1 MILKEAFIPLHNSVG
16 AIVANLHIFAPK
28 RQSAIPALIQI
39 DKHEAQVFGEEEIQV
54 LEDNTYE
61 YKLVLTRSGLT
72 LRQNAAIKHSQLSD
86 PLVERGAIN
95 TASHTGMMPIVLQD
109 TSGRVVATIAIEV
122 RSAKL
127 SYRSDYRTML
137 DSVASWMTDLLLELR
152 APSAARMISVE
163 STGSPSIVQQFSF
176 LRHLLVSEKFR
187 GAIETILTNP
197 HEGTERSNEVVRIE
211 KIRNIRPSVARQ
223 LLTAQPRAL
232 LPVTHPLAAR
242 LKSLPYRVNV
252 ERTRWTPNT
261 PENRFVKF
269 VLGSFLTL
277 LGDMAAKIKKSK
289 SLSDRRL
296 TSEIQTLIIEIEHYL
311 GRSFFDGLQ
320 SIDFVPMSS
329 AVMQQRPGYREILKF
344 WIKFNATAALTWQG
358 GEDVFGS
365 GKRSVATLY
374 EYWTFIKLL
383 DLICSKFNVPRTA
396 LSNLIEKTRDGFG
409 FKLRA
414 GKHTP
419 IEGTFNAHA
428 RSFAFKLSF
437 NRTFT
442 RLSIEGDKESESNY
456 PASGSWTRWMR
467 PDCTLTLWPSECDN
481 EENAEQLELITHIH
495 FDAKYKIKNVKELFG
510 QKDEEGE
517 DAEGDDIK
525 NPKGGKAINDDID
538 EALLAPEPTKN
549 ARESKREDLLKMHA
563 YRDAIRRTD
572 GAYILYPGTERIMWR
587 QYHELLPGLGAF
599 PIAPGDDKAFD
610 ALSSFIDDV
619 IKNVAS
625 RSSQREIGRHHR
637 YHTYIEH
644 RISATGFSPGSEF
657 DDELSRSQ
665 LQKDI
670 MIIGVWCEAEDTI
683 VEILKQLKF
692 KIGIEAGSPLQ
703 SQLATAR
710 YALIY
715 GPGLHAK
722 SGLFK
727 ISEDSPRII
736 FEKQQ
741 LPNESGSEFSINLY
755 SVYELKDCDPDYSSH
770 EWLPQDLAGLGFS
783 EDPKIPTLVSLDH
796 FLWATSGKEINF
808 DRYWLSSKLPSTL

>member
-1 MILKEAFIPLHNSVG
+1 MIINEALIPLRNSLG
-16 AIVANLHIFAPK
+16 AVVASFHIFAPK

-61 YKLVLTRSGLT
+61 YKLILPRSGLT

-86 PLVERGAIN
+86 PLVERGVIN

-109 TSGRVVATIAIEV
+109 TSGRVIATVAIEV

-152 APSAARMISVE
+152 APSAARMISVD

-176 LRHLLVSEKFR
+176 LRHLLVSERFR

-197 HEGTERSNEVVRIE
+197 HERTEGSHEVVRIE
-211 KIRNIRPSVARQ
+211 KIRNVRPSVARQ

-232 LPVTHPLAAR
+232 LPETHPLAAR

-252 ERTRWTPNT
+252 ERTRWTSNT

-269 VLGSFLTL
+269 VLSSFLTM

-296 TSEIQTLIIEIEHYL
+296 TTEIQTLSIEIEHYL
-311 GRSFFDGLQ
+311 SRSFFDDLQ

-329 AVMQQRPGYREILKF
+329 AVMQRRPGYRELLRF

-358 GEDVFGS
+358 GEDVFGG

-383 DLICSKFNVPRTA
+383 DLVCSKFNVPRTA
-396 LSNLIEKTRDGFG
+396 LSDLIEKTRDGFG

-419 IEGTFNAHA
+419 IEGTFNAHK
-428 RSFAFKLSF
+428 RTFAFKLSF

-442 RLSIEGDKESESNY
+442 RLPMEGDKESESNY
-456 PASGSWTRWMR
+456 PAAGSWTRWMR
-467 PDCTLTLWPSECDN
+467 PDCTLTLWPSECDS
-481 EENAEQLELITHIH
+481 EEAAEHLELLTHIH
-495 FDAKYKIKNVKELFG
+495 FDAKYKVKNVKELFG

-517 DAEGDDIK
+517 DAEGEDVES
-525 NPKGGKAINDDID
+525 PETCKAINDDID
-538 EALLAPEPTKN
+538 EELLAREPTKTVR
-549 ARESKREDLLKMHA
+549 ASKREDLLKMHA

-587 QYHELLPGLGAF
+587 QFHELLPGLGAF

-625 RSSQREIGRHHR
+625 RTSQREIARHHR
-637 YHTYIEH
+637 YSSYIEH
-644 RISATGFSPGSEF
+644 RISATGFFPGSQF
-657 DDELSRSQ
+657 DGDLSQSQ

-670 MIIGVWCEAEDTI
+670 MIMGVWCNTEDAE
-683 VEILKQLKF
+683 VEIAQKLKF
-692 KIGIEAGSPLQ
+692 KIAIETGSPFPSL
-703 SQLATAR
+703 LATAQ

-715 GPGLHAK
+715 GPGLNAK
-722 SGLFK
+722 PGLFR
-727 ISEDSPRII
+727 ISEEGPRIT
-736 FEKQQ
+736 FEKQL
-741 LPNESGSEFSINLY
+741 LPRESDSEFSINLF

-783 EDPKIPTLVSLDH
+783 ENPKMPSLVPLDY
-796 FLWATSGKEINF
+796 FLWATCGKETSS
-808 DRYWLSSKLPSTL
+808 DRYWLSSKRPSP